1 MHVRLEYEKYLEM
14 MLVSGS
20 YTRVKKFKDDLQ
32 KLKSI
37 ISIRFFIIDKKT
49 KEREK
54 IRIIDSKPQRKSS
67 RYKAIWEGIFI
78 LYLF

>member
-1 MHVRLEYEKYLEM
+1 MHVRLENEKYLEM

-49 KEREK
+49 NQEAEKEK
-54 IRIIDSKPQRKSS
+54 K
-67 RYKAIWEGIFI
+67 
-78 LYLF
+78 